1 VQVLARNWFIPVLAF
16 ALCSGFT
23 NDSAG
28 RACVQ
33 QKGER
38 GTGYDVDK
46 TKIKDAYSANGRR
59 MLQDGHRVYDVEV
72 PPLYKRNKP
81 VTCTMSMANGLWQ
94 ATGPGAFDRNPF
106 APGNNPFNTEPKRDS
121 DPFTARGRP
130 DSGLR

>member
-1 VQVLARNWFIPVLAF
+1 MWTRWCALALAF
-16 ALCSGFT
+16 MLCSGFT

-130 DSGLR
+130 DSNLR